1 MDLMKGL
8 PVLVAA
14 FALLAAGC
22 GSSSTTS
29 PSTTAPP
36 KPTLTAT
43 LSPANEVPP
52 ITSGPEATG
61 SGTATITLDTTTNAA
76 GQITAAT
83 ATFVV
88 SLSGFPANTPI
99 NSAHIHVGANT
110 CACPVA
116 VSAGLTAGAN
126 VLTNGSG
133 SFTVSGVNVTA
144 DVASAILAN
153 PSGYY
158 FNVHSSLNPGGVAR
172 GTLSRTQ

>member
-8 PVLVAA
+8 PVFVAA

-22 GSSSTTS
+22 GSSSTS
-29 PSTTAPP
+29 PSTSPT

-52 ITSGPEATG
+52 VTGAEGTG
-61 SGTATITLDTTTNAA
+61 SGTATITLDTTTNAS

-88 SLSGFPANTPI
+88 NLSGFPPNTPI
-99 NSAHIHVGANT
+99 NAAHIHVGAST

-116 VSAGLTAGAN
+116 VSTAITAGAN

-133 SFTVSGVNVTA
+133 SFTVAGVNVTA

-158 FNVHSSLNPGGVAR
+158 FNVHSALNPGGFAR
-172 GTLSRTQ
+172 GTLSRVQ

>member
-1 MDLMKGL
+1 MDQMKGL
-8 PVLVAA
+8 PVLAA
-14 FALLAAGC
+14 ALALLAAGC
-22 GSSSTTS
+22 GSSSTS
-29 PSTTAPP
+29 PSTTAPT
-36 KPTLTAT
+36 KPTLKAT

-52 ITSGPEATG
+52 VGGVEATG
-61 SGTATITLDTTTNAA
+61 SGDATITLDTTTNAA

-88 SLSGFPANTPI
+88 NLSGFPANTPI
-99 NSAHIHVGANT
+99 NAAHIHVGANT

-133 SFTVSGVNVTA
+133 SFTVAGVAVTA

-153 PSGYY
+153 PAGYY

-172 GTLSRTQ
+172 GTLVRTQ

>member
-1 MDLMKGL
+1 MDLMKGF
-8 PVLVAA
+8 PVFVAA

-22 GSSSTTS
+22 GSSSTS
-29 PSTTAPP
+29 PSTTAPT

-43 LSPANEVPP
+43 LSPANEVPA
-52 ITSGPEATG
+52 ITSGPEASG
-61 SGTATITLDTTTNAA
+61 SGTVTITLDTTTNAS

-88 SLSGFPANTPI
+88 NLSGFPANTPI
-99 NSAHIHVGANT
+99 NAAHIHVGANT

-116 VSAGLTAGAN
+116 VSVGLAAGAN

-133 SFTVSGVNVTA
+133 SITVSGVNVTA
-144 DVASAILAN
+144 DLASAILAN

-158 FNVHSSLNPGGVAR
+158 FNVHSTLNPGGVAR
-172 GTLSRTQ
+172 GTLVRAS